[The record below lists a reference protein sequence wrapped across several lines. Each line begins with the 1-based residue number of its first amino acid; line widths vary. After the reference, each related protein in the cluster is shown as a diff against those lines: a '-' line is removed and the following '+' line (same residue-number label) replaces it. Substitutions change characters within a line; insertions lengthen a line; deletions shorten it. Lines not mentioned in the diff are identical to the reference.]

1 MTANASSMQVGG
13 ANRPYPA
20 VARQQRSLE
29 SLGSLAVTTRCH
41 RSQEICHPGQAAEYW
56 YRLIS
61 GVARRCT
68 VRPDGRRQ
76 IVDLLL
82 PGDFFGFAVGDE
94 YDFAVEAV
102 VEGTTVASY
111 PRRRL
116 ESLADSD
123 PQLGREIRKL
133 TFDAIAR
140 LQAQLLILGRMTAV
154 EKVGSFL
161 LEMAD
166 RLSDGHADRVVLP
179 ISRYDI
185 ADYLGISVETV
196 SRSMTGLKHRGLIVL
211 VGTRRVRIVDRDALE
226 EADGNT
232 DIPFLPHAHK
242 ARPCHAS

>member
-1 MTANASSMQVGG
+1 
-13 ANRPYPA
+13 
-20 VARQQRSLE
+20 
-29 SLGSLAVTTRCH
+29 
-41 RSQEICHPGQAAEYW
+41 
-56 YRLIS
+56 
-61 GVARRCT
+61 

-82 PGDFFGFAVGDE
+82 PGDFFGFSVADE

-111 PRRRL
+111 PRRRI
-116 ESLADSD
+116 ETLADTD
-123 PQLGREIRKL
+123 PRLAREIRKL
-133 TFDAIAR
+133 TFEAMAR

-166 RLSDGHADRVVLP
+166 RLSDGQTDRIVLP

-196 SRSMTGLKHRGLIVL
+196 SRSITDLKHRGLIAL
-211 VGTRRVRIVDRDALE
+211 AGTRRVRIVNRDALE
-226 EADGNT
+226 EVDGNVE
-232 DIPFLPHAHK
+232 IQVMQRPHK
-242 ARPCHAS
+242 AQH

>member
-1 MTANASSMQVGG
+1 MATNACSTHVTSANRQHPVG
-13 ANRPYPA
+13 AN
-20 VARQQRSLE
+20 QQRSLE

-41 RSQEICHPGQAAEYW
+41 RSQEICHQGQAAEYW

-82 PGDFFGFAVGDE
+82 PGDFFGFSAVDE

-116 ESLADSD
+116 ETLADTD
-123 PQLGREIRKL
+123 PRLAREIRKL

-166 RLSDGHADRVVLP
+166 RLSDGHTDRVVLP

-226 EADGNT
+226 EADGNAE
-232 DIPFLPHAHK
+232 IPVPLPIHK
-242 ARPCHAS
+242 ARPCYVS